1 MKKIIIYGK
10 GSFAKLMHYYFNNES
25 RYEVIAFCVD
35 DKFLDEKQFC
45 GLPVVSLKN
54 IEKIYSVD
62 NYLIFVAVGY
72 SNMRARKTMYN
83 KVKSLGYS
91 CPNYIHQSSD
101 ISDNVELGENN
112 AIFKNVMIEPFVS
125 IGDNNIIWSS
135 STICHDVTIDDHS
148 FIASQVLIGGNSHLG
163 NNCFLGFNSTILQNL
178 FIMQESLIAAK
189 ALVKTNTQECTKYVG
204 IPAVNV
210 GTHHDEGI
218 KI

>member
-91 CPNYIHQSSD
+91 CPRTVDFPTHSYTVAQAAPRSSPAA
-101 ISDNVELGENN
+101 GRCRGGCR
-112 AIFKNVMIEPFVS
+112 VS
-125 IGDNNIIWSS
+125 
-135 STICHDVTIDDHS
+135 
-148 FIASQVLIGGNSHLG
+148 
-163 NNCFLGFNSTILQNL
+163 
-178 FIMQESLIAAK
+178 
-189 ALVKTNTQECTKYVG
+189 
-204 IPAVNV
+204 
-210 GTHHDEGI
+210 
-218 KI
+218 